1 MKRVRIINEQ
11 SQTFSFTRRA
21 FVLGGAQ
28 ATVGGLLAA
37 RMAWLSVA
45 QNERYT
51 TLSESN
57 RVQLTLVPPRRGWI
71 IDRAGKPIAINRTT
85 FRVDIIPDQLKHSK
99 AVLGQLQQLL
109 ALSADDL
116 DRIRA
121 DLAKARGYQPVAVAE
136 NIDYERF
143 AAVSVRQSS
152 LPGVAP
158 ASGYGRYYPAGSA
171 VAHLVGYVG
180 PASAADYDKTH
191 DPLLITPGFKIGKE
205 GLERTMEK
213 WLQGKPGAKRSEVTA
228 HGKVVRELTTRPEV
242 VGNALQL
249 TIDAGLQ
256 RYAASRLGPES
267 ASAVVIDTHTGGILA
282 MASMPAYDPN
292 SFSDG
297 ISHAE
302 WGQLSNDDH
311 LPLTNKVMQ
320 GLYPPGST
328 VKPMVA
334 LALLEAGV
342 DPNQAVVCTGR
353 YRLGSSYFHCWRH
366 GGHGSVDMHRAIAS
380 SCDIYFYTMSRL
392 IGIDRIA
399 AMARQLGLGEEYDLP
414 MPSQRYGTVP
424 DTEWKA
430 RRYKGAR
437 WTTADTLNATIGQGY
452 MLANPLQLAVMAARI
467 ASGAALV
474 PRMIVNKRYGPQG
487 GALDVSPEHLDL
499 VRQAMSDVINSG
511 MGTGG
516 SGRLNLPGGELMG
529 GKTGTAQVRRIS
541 MAMRRAG
548 LTGTEGMPWK
558 YRDHGLFVGFAPV
571 QAPRYAVSV
580 VIEHGLHGAAGA
592 PIARDLIT
600 YLYDPKRAEDR
611 LATLEESWGG
621 TIEARMARKADA
633 WAHRNDPSVD
643 QASPVGDPARV
654 SPPPPTSAEDQE
666 RDPE

>member
-1 MKRVRIINEQ
+1 
-11 SQTFSFTRRA
+11 
-21 FVLGGAQ
+21 
-28 ATVGGLLAA
+28 
-37 RMAWLSVA
+37 
-45 QNERYT
+45 
-51 TLSESN
+51 
-57 RVQLTLVPPRRGWI
+57 
-71 IDRAGKPIAINRTT
+71 
-85 FRVDIIPDQLKHSK
+85 
-99 AVLGQLQQLL
+99 
-109 ALSADDL
+109 
-116 DRIRA
+116 
-121 DLAKARGYQPVAVAE
+121 
-136 NIDYERF
+136 
-143 AAVSVRQSS
+143 

-158 ASGYGRYYPAGSA
+158 TSGNGRYYPAGSA
-171 VAHLVGYVG
+171 VAHLIGYVG
-180 PASAADYDKTH
+180 PASAAEYDKTH
-191 DPLLITPGFKIGKE
+191 DPLLITPGFKVGKE

-213 WLQGKPGAKRSEVTA
+213 WLRGKPGAKRSEVTA

-249 TIDAGLQ
+249 TVDAGLQ

-267 ASAVVIDTHTGGILA
+267 ASAVMIDTRTGGILA

-342 DPNQAVVCTGR
+342 DPNQTVVCSGR
-353 YRLGSSYFHCWRH
+353 YRLGNSYFHCWRH
-366 GGHGSVDMHRAIAS
+366 KGHGSVDMHRAIAS

-430 RRYKGAR
+430 RRYKGAN

-467 ASGAALV
+467 ASGAALA
-474 PRMIVNKRYGPQG
+474 PRLIVNKRYPPQG
-487 GALDVSPEHLDL
+487 GALDISPEHLDL
-499 VRQAMSDVINSG
+499 VRGAMSDVINSG
-511 MGTGG
+511 WGTGG

-541 MAMRRAG
+541 MAMRAAG
-548 LTGTEGMPWK
+548 VTGTEGMPWR
-558 YRDHGLFVGFAPV
+558 YRDHGLFIAFAPV
-571 QAPRYAVSV
+571 AAPRYAVSIV
-580 VIEHGLHGAAGA
+580 LEHGLHGAAGA
-592 PIARDLIT
+592 PIARDMIT
-600 YLYDPKRAEDR
+600 YMYDRKRAEER
-611 LATLEESWGG
+611 LAVLEEGWGG
-621 TIEARMARKADA
+621 TIEARMARKAAA
-633 WAHRNDPSVD
+633 WAHRNDPV
-643 QASPVGDPARV
+643 APTPAA
-654 SPPPPTSAEDQE
+654 SPPPPPTGEQGQGT
-666 RDPE
+666 DPE